1 MALLRRRLPAVVL
14 AIAALLLL
22 TSCVKLDVDL
32 TVGTNDKVSGTYIVA
47 IDRSLLQ
54 FTGQDADSIYQQFSG
69 QFDSA
74 NLPEGATAQTEK
86 YDEGDFV
93 GAKITLD
100 NLPIDSLGRLNGGS
114 DQTASDDFSLTHANG
129 LFQFHATIDTSDSD
143 TSVSVPE
150 SVTANAEIRIKMT
163 FPGEVTDTNG
173 TKDGTSVTWEPK
185 LGQSAELT
193 ATAKD
198 SGGASSGGGSNGWLI
213 ALAIVAGLAVVVVV
227 VIFLVA
233 KGRREQAPPPPTPP
247 PGPPPGLGSLTP
259 PTAPTAAPPPAPGPP
274 PGTPLPPP
282 TS

>member
-1 MALLRRRLPAVVL
+1 MALLRRRLPAVLL
-14 AIAALLLL
+14 AIGALLLL

-32 TVGTNDKVSGTYIVA
+32 TVGSNDKVSGTYIVA

-69 QFDSA
+69 QFDRA
-74 NLPEGATAQTEK
+74 NLPEGATAKTEK
-86 YDEGDFV
+86 YDKGDFV

-100 NLPIDSLGRLNGGS
+100 DLPIDSLSTLNGDS
-114 DQTASDDFSLTHANG
+114 SQTASDDFSLTHEGG

-150 SVTANAEIRIKMT
+150 SVTASAEIRIKMT
-163 FPGEVTDTNG
+163 FPGEVTETNG

-185 LGQSAELT
+185 LGQSAVLT

-198 SGGASSGGGSNGWLI
+198 SGGSASSGGGTNGWLI

-227 VIFLVA
+227 LIFLLA
-233 KGRREQAPPPPTPP
+233 KLRREEAPPPPTPP
-247 PGPPPGLGSLTP
+247 QGPPPGLGSLSP
-259 PTAPTAAPPPAPGPP
+259 PVGGPP
-274 PGTPLPPP
+274 PPTPPSGTPLPPP
-282 TS
+282 SS